1 VSTNHG
7 TRAVADVAIAATP
20 PVRRG
25 RPRNAE
31 LRDAVLRAAA
41 DLALAGG
48 DTRVSIDA
56 IAKRAAVS
64 RTTIYKWWPSAAA
77 IVLEGL
83 LDRMRPSI
91 TPPGGSSV
99 REAVDHQLR
108 ALNAILSDPT
118 TGPLFRSVIAAAGS
132 DAELAAALL
141 GEWLLPRRAAIR
153 AVLLDGIASGE
164 LRADVDVDVMVD
176 ALFSPPYHRLMFAMP
191 ALDDAALTRLVDTV
205 WRGSVSDPAA
215 PRLQSNP

>member
-1 VSTNHG
+1 MSTKDG
-7 TRAVADVAIAATP
+7 TRPVAEVAIAATP

-48 DTRVSIDA
+48 DSTVSIDA

-83 LDRMRPSI
+83 LDRMRSSI
-91 TPPGGSSV
+91 TPPGGSSA

-108 ALNAILSDPT
+108 ALNAILSDAT
-118 TGPLFRSVIAAAGS
+118 TGPLFRSVIAAAS
-132 DAELAAALL
+132 SNAELAAALL
-141 GEWLLPRRAAIR
+141 GEWLLPRRAAVR
-153 AVLLDGIASGE
+153 SVLLEAVAAGD
-164 LRADVDVDVMVD
+164 LRPDLDVDVMVD
-176 ALFSPPYHRLMFAMP
+176 ALFSPPYYRLMFAMP
-191 ALDDAALTRLVDTV
+191 AMDDAALTRLLDTV
-205 WRGSVSDPAA
+205 WRGSVT
-215 PRLQSNP
+215 N